1 VGRAL
6 SCFLVVAALLLPARA
21 DGSYIFGDL
30 NATSP
35 KLAVNRSGIA
45 LITYTTQAGKAR
57 HVLAWGAIN
66 GVAHPQTTPVAQQ
79 AFNVDY
85 SGGWKSRHN
94 ASYWKTF
101 RNACKRYDGPA
112 LPFFV
117 AGCKAPDGSY
127 WALQSW
133 QRNLPMRGY
142 APWLPSQSAYEL
154 HLSHWS
160 GPLPVLDVTMAWTYN
175 GAQQGFFGRMTYHDE
190 PVYGTRSTS
199 SNVRDAFSRN
209 ISIDTFNSSYGP
221 GWQHATQ
228 ISTHAG
234 NGGFCY
240 TFVPQPPPAGYPSQD
255 PHGNGLGEQIR
266 VEAIGP
272 GVTPIVQWVG
282 NKLPGQFDSAANA
295 KARAHFDEILAGDK
309 HCAPERPS

>member
-1 VGRAL
+1 MGRGLLCLAL
-6 SCFLVVAALLLPARA
+6 AAALALPARA
-21 DGSYIFGDL
+21 AASYIFGDA
-30 NATSP
+30 NVTAP
-35 KLAVNRSGIA
+35 QLAVNTHGVA
-45 LITYTTQAGKAR
+45 LITYTAPAGNVR

-66 GVAHPQTTPVAQQ
+66 GVPNPQSSDAAQA
-79 AFNVDY
+79 AFRLDY

-94 ASYWKTF
+94 ARYWKTF
-101 RNACKRYDGPA
+101 RNACRPYDGPA
-112 LPFFV
+112 LPFLV
-117 AGCKAPDGSY
+117 TGCKASDGSY

-142 APWLPSQSAYEL
+142 KPWLPAQSAYEL

-160 GPLPVLDVTMAWTYN
+160 GALPTLDVSMAWTYS
-175 GAQQGFFGRMTYHDE
+175 GQQQGLFGRLVYRDQ

-199 SNVRDAFSRN
+199 ARVRDAFARN
-209 ISIDTFNSSYGP
+209 VSIDTLDSSYGA
-221 GWQHATQ
+221 GWQHGTQ

-240 TFVPQPPPAGYPSQD
+240 TFVPQAPPAGYPSND
-255 PHGNGLGEQIR
+255 PRGNGLGRQIR

-272 GVTPIVQWVG
+272 GVTPIVQWIG
-282 NKLPGQFDSAANA
+282 NRLPSQYDPAANA
-295 KARAHFDEILAGDK
+295 KARAHFDAILGGDK